1 VHTVPP
7 ENTVLPEPYFTP
19 AEIAERLHL
28 SVDTVIRLFE
38 HEPGVFV
45 YENPRTKHKRRYR
58 TIRIPNSV
66 LVRVQ
71 KRHSLVSV
79 DNTVYAA
86 RRS

>member
-1 VHTVPP
+1 MSGEHSEYRP
-7 ENTVLPEPYFTP
+7 EHYWTP
-19 AEIAERLHL
+19 KEIAVLWQV

-38 HEPGVFV
+38 HEPDVLILSQSV
-45 YENPRTKHKRRYR
+45 AKQKRRYR

-71 KRHSLVSV
+71 ERRSLVIIE
-79 DNTVYAA
+79 NQVYTA